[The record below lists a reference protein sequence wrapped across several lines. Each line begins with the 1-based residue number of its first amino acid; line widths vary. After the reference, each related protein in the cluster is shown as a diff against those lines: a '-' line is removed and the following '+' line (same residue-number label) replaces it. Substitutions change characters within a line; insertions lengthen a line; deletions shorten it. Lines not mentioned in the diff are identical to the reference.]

1 MAGCDVLALPLPAAA
16 AQTHSGFRAPELFA
30 KEERAHSPGTVL
42 SLSCLATVSE

>member
-1 MAGCDVLALPLPAAA
+1 MAGAQVLSNPLPAAA

-42 SLSCLATVSE
+42 TLGCLATVSG